1 MPQNYIAR
9 TVLDPRHQSLIII
22 FASKVIGGI
31 CFRMFPHR
39 NFSEIV
45 FCAVSEYQ
53 QVRGYGTHLMNHLKD
68 YHIRLNITNLLTYAD
83 GFAVGYFKK
92 QGFSSTITLNEQVY
106 TGYIKDYDGATL
118 MQCSLYTQVTYTRLT
133 ETLSLIK
140 ESINV
145 IRTHRYN
152 QIKRA
157 HPDAKFL
164 PNDIQTTDLNNYN
177 DLINLD
183 QNDMNSSEE
192 SVDINLL
199 YITLKS
205 VYQEIRSH
213 PYASH
218 VQKRTT
224 FQDYLSTPPL
234 FPIDL
239 DTINERLKSKY
250 YHNAYTF
257 TADITRLLDI
267 AGRAYSNQK
276 KDTSN
281 EIRAFDTFVRRKM
294 NEFGLEIGHSQQIY
308 E

>member
-1 MPQNYIAR
+1 
-9 TVLDPRHQSLIII
+9 LIE
-22 FASKVIGGI
+22 F
-31 CFRMFPHR
+31 
-39 NFSEIV
+39 FS
-45 FCAVSEYQ
+45 FQ
-53 QVRGYGTHLMNHLKD
+53 
-68 YHIRLNITNLLTYAD
+68 
-83 GFAVGYFKK
+83 VGYFKK

-140 ESINV
+140 ETINV

-152 QIKRA
+152 QIKHA

-164 PNDIQTTDLNNYN
+164 ANDIPTTDLNHYH
-177 DLINLD
+177 DLINPD
-183 QNDMNSSEE
+183 SNESNSSEDTG
-192 SVDINLL
+192 DINLL

-218 VQKRTT
+218 VQKRTL
-224 FQDYLSTPPL
+224 FQDNLSTPVI

-239 DTINERLKSKY
+239 DTIHERLKSKY

-257 TADITRLLDI
+257 TADISRLLDI
-267 AGRAYSNQK
+267 AGKAYSNQK
-276 KDTSN
+276 KDHSN
-281 EIRAFDTFVRRKM
+281 DIRAFDTFVRRKM
-294 NEFGLEIGHSQQIY
+294 NEFGLEMGHA
-308 E
+308 

>member
-1 MPQNYIAR
+1 
-9 TVLDPRHQSLIII
+9 
-22 FASKVIGGI
+22 
-31 CFRMFPHR
+31 
-39 NFSEIV
+39 
-45 FCAVSEYQ
+45 
-53 QVRGYGTHLMNHLKD
+53 
-68 YHIRLNITNLLTYAD
+68 
-83 GFAVGYFKK
+83 
-92 QGFSSTITLNEQVY
+92 
-106 TGYIKDYDGATL
+106 

-152 QIKRA
+152 KIKQA
-157 HPDAKFL
+157 HPDVKFL
-164 PNDIQTTDLNNYN
+164 PNDIQSTDLNNYD

-183 QNDMNSSEE
+183 NNEMNSTDE

-205 VYQEIRSH
+205 IYQEIRSH

-218 VQKRTT
+218 VQKRTL
-224 FQDYLSTPPL
+224 FQDYLSSPPL

-239 DTINERLKSKY
+239 DTIHERLKTKY

-257 TADITRLLDI
+257 TADISRLLDI

-276 KDTSN
+276 KDNSN

-294 NEFGLEIGHSQQIY
+294 NEFGLEIGHAQQIY

>member
-1 MPQNYIAR
+1 
-9 TVLDPRHQSLIII
+9 
-22 FASKVIGGI
+22 
-31 CFRMFPHR
+31 
-39 NFSEIV
+39 
-45 FCAVSEYQ
+45 
-53 QVRGYGTHLMNHLKD
+53 
-68 YHIRLNITNLLTYAD
+68 
-83 GFAVGYFKK
+83 
-92 QGFSSTITLNEQVY
+92 
-106 TGYIKDYDGATL
+106 

-145 IRTHRYN
+145 IRTHRFN
-152 QIKRA
+152 QIKHA

-164 PNDIQTTDLNNYN
+164 PNDIQTSDLNNYD
-177 DLINLD
+177 DLINLE
-183 QNDMNSSEE
+183 QNEMNSTDE
-192 SVDINLL
+192 SADINLL

-213 PYASH
+213 SYASH
-218 VQKRTT
+218 VQKRTS
-224 FQDYLSTPPL
+224 FQDNLSTPPL

-239 DTINERLKSKY
+239 DTIHERLKSKY

-267 AGRAYSNQK
+267 AGRAYSHHK
-276 KDTSN
+276 KDHSN

-294 NEFGLEIGHSQQIY
+294 NEFGLEIGHTQQIY

>member
-1 MPQNYIAR
+1 
-9 TVLDPRHQSLIII
+9 
-22 FASKVIGGI
+22 
-31 CFRMFPHR
+31 
-39 NFSEIV
+39 
-45 FCAVSEYQ
+45 
-53 QVRGYGTHLMNHLKD
+53 
-68 YHIRLNITNLLTYAD
+68 
-83 GFAVGYFKK
+83 
-92 QGFSSTITLNEQVY
+92 
-106 TGYIKDYDGATL
+106 
-118 MQCSLYTQVTYTRLT
+118 MQCALYTQVTYTRLT

-164 PNDIQTTDLNNYN
+164 PNDIPTIDLNNYD
-177 DLINLD
+177 DLMTNEIN
-183 QNDMNSSEE
+183 NSDE
-192 SVDINLL
+192 SVDMNLL

-218 VQKRTT
+218 VQKRTL

-239 DTINERLKSKY
+239 DTIQDRLKSKY

-257 TADITRLLDI
+257 TADISRLLDI
-267 AGRAYSNQK
+267 AGRAYSNNK
-276 KDTSN
+276 KDHSN

-294 NEFGLEIGHSQQIY
+294 NEFGLEIGDAQQIY